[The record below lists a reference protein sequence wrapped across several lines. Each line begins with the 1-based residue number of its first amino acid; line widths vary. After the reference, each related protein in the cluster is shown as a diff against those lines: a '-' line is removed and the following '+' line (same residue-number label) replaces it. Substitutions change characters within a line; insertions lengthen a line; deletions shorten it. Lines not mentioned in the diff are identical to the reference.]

1 MPTMNKHIQPP
12 DLKDA
17 TGESDLTDVERSRL
31 KRLRREMHRLRL
43 SGRSRPGRS
52 RLSDRQCL
60 EFEGVIHRLEA
71 LPEEQ
76 RRVFKGGLT
85 GWKSHLPIWQA
96 LQVRPTPKQMQDSIK
111 NLRECLDAIV
121 EFQHSRD
128 RADVAVRDLILG
140 DYLAPE
146 LADTEEE
153 DALFGGHLDV
163 AEWLANA
170 KKVNELVERHEGN
183 IHACAKEPKKAGPVP
198 IAPRARLIGIY
209 LPDLY
214 TKVFGGKYVP
224 TRAPEIEFVKTCL
237 ALMGE
242 KPANDESYIQDCFK
256 LAGKRRREFCS

>member
-1 MPTMNKHIQPP
+1 MSTDLGVEERKEAHRFLASIGLYLRWNHIFRMVGGSDPLTRGEVLAVQTLWDAEWERLKPIAEARIEAERQALARLAKIEAKRVQPP
-12 DLKDA
+12 TLKDA
-17 TGESDLTDVERSRL
+17 TGESDLTDTDRSRV
-31 KRLRREMHRLRL
+31 KRVRREMHRLRL
-43 SGRSRPGRS
+43 SGRS

-96 LQVRPTPKQMQDSIK
+96 LQVRPTPKQMQYSIK

-153 DALFGGHLDV
+153 DALF
-163 AEWLANA
+163 W
-170 KKVNELVERHEGN
+170 R
-183 IHACAKEPKKAGPVP
+183 PP
-198 IAPRARLIGIY
+198 
-209 LPDLY
+209 
-214 TKVFGGKYVP
+214 
-224 TRAPEIEFVKTCL
+224 
-237 ALMGE
+237 
-242 KPANDESYIQDCFK
+242 
-256 LAGKRRREFCS
+256 RRRGVARKRQESQ